1 MSREVE
7 IWADWHELGGA
18 SLMGVLRASEA
29 RGKEVFAF
37 EYDHGWLKGESFR
50 DLDPDLQLYEG
61 PQYLDGE
68 HRPNFGLFL
77 DSSPDR
83 WGRLLMRRREAAQ
96 ARSEG
101 RTERRLRE
109 IDYLLGVHDEQRVGG
124 LRFRELAVGDA
135 WQCADPTMVTPPWT
149 SLRELENASWQLQRD
164 DAEDD
169 PHYRQWL
176 SLLIAPGS
184 SLGGARP
191 KAGVRDEQGELW
203 IAKFPGR
210 NDERDMGAWEM
221 VAHRLA
227 KEAGVEVAE
236 ARLERF
242 GARQH
247 TFLVRRFDRVPGAQ
261 GARRIHF
268 ASAMTLLGHN
278 DGADHTEGASYLDL
292 AELIIR
298 QGAEPE
304 RDLRE
309 LWRRIV
315 FSIAIRNTDDH
326 LRNHGFLLTPGGWR
340 LSPAFDLN
348 ADPDGRGLSLNITE
362 NDNALDF
369 DVAREAAVYFR
380 LEPREAGRV
389 IDQVRRAVAKWRE
402 VALEL
407 GIGRAEVESMAVAFS
422 E

>member
-1 MSREVE
+1 
-7 IWADWHELGGA
+7 
-18 SLMGVLRASEA
+18 
-29 RGKEVFAF
+29 
-37 EYDHGWLKGESFR
+37 
-50 DLDPDLQLYEG
+50 
-61 PQYLDGE
+61 
-68 HRPNFGLFL
+68 
-77 DSSPDR
+77 
-83 WGRLLMRRREAAQ
+83 
-96 ARSEG
+96 
-101 RTERRLRE
+101 
-109 IDYLLGVHDEQRVGG
+109 
-124 LRFRELAVGDA
+124 
-135 WQCADPTMVTPPWT
+135 MVTPPWT

-210 NDERDMGAWEM
+210 NDERDMGAWEI

-348 ADPDGRGLSLNITE
+348 ADPDGRALSLNITE

-422 E
+422 G